1 MIGSIPAVNSNGFI
15 AEKKK
20 GQKNRLRS
28 RIYAK
33 LMLIL
38 LERGWLFYIAG
49 FLLGRA
55 VILSA
60 VSPFAVAF
68 IASLWLVHREK
79 SFKAMLAV
87 TAGALSYSM
96 THSIFIALSMIVF
109 ILLAALFKNNRN
121 QQILLPLIVFTST
134 SLPRMFLYSV
144 RDQITAYEWLLLVVE
159 GVLGTVLVLIFMQSI
174 PLLSPKRYKP
184 ALKNE
189 EIVCMII
196 LIASVLTG
204 MIGWQFYGASAEQ
217 VFARYFVLVFA
228 FVGGPAIGST
238 VGVVAGLILSLASV
252 ANLYQMSLLAF
263 SGLLGGLLKE
273 GRKIGTGAG
282 LLVGTCLIGI
292 YGGSDSLLP
301 SMLES
306 SFAIILFFL
315 TPAGWFSKISR
326 YIPGTE
332 AYTQEQEQYLQK
344 VRNVTAK
351 RVEQFSGVFQA
362 LSKSFAVSEI
372 FPDDELENKRETDY
386 FLSQVTEK
394 TCQSCFMKDRCWQKE
409 FDYTYPLMVDLKED
423 ITKGREPAVKLAR
436 EFENHCVKSR
446 KVVEAMKE
454 EMSFFEANR
463 KLRQQ
468 VLESKRLVADQLQG
482 VSEVMDDFAREIL
495 KERQHHELQE
505 NQIINALKNM
515 GIELEKLDIYQLEKG
530 NIDIEMTLSFYNY
543 RGEGPKLIAPVLS
556 DILHEAVIV
565 KQEEISPF
573 PNGYSHLAFGSAKE
587 FAVKTGAANAAKG
600 GGLISGDSYTTIEL
614 GAGKFAMA
622 ISDGMGN
629 GKRAKEESMET
640 LRLLQQILQTG
651 IPEKVAIKSINSILS
666 LRTTDEMFATLDLA
680 VVDLHDAS
688 VRFLKIGSTPSF
700 IKRGNNMIK
709 IEASNLPMGII
720 REVDVDIV
728 SERLNSGDLLIMM
741 SDGILEGPQHVE
753 NIDLWLKRKIREMA
767 TEDPQE
773 VADLLLEE
781 VIRTRSGEIK
791 DDMTV
796 VVAKITKNTPEW
808 ASAPVYRK
816 KAQ

>member
-1 MIGSIPAVNSNGFI
+1 MIGSIPRVESRSFGVENT
-15 AEKKK
+15 EKKGRVRK
-20 GQKNRLRS
+20 G
-28 RIYAK
+28 IYMK
-33 LMLIL
+33 MKVIL
-38 LERGWLFYIAG
+38 LENGWLFYIAG

-68 IASLWLVHREK
+68 IASMWLIHREK
-79 SFKAMLAV
+79 SFKAMIAV
-87 TAGALSYSM
+87 LAGALSYSM
-96 THSIFIALSMIVF
+96 THSIFIGISMVVF
-109 ILLAALFKNNRN
+109 ILLAAISKKMKN
-121 QQILLPLIVFTST
+121 QQVILPIAVFAAT
-134 SLPRMFLYSV
+134 SLPRMFLYSI
-144 RDQITAYEWLLLVVE
+144 RDTITPYEWLLLVVE

-217 VFARYFVLVFA
+217 VFSRYFVLLFA
-228 FVGGPAIGST
+228 YIGGAAIGST
-238 VGVVAGLILSLASV
+238 VGVVAGLILSLANV

-273 GRKIGTGAG
+273 GKKPGTAMG
-282 LLVGTCLIGI
+282 LLVGTSLIAI
-292 YGGSDSLLP
+292 YGNTVTLIPSLI
-301 SMLES
+301 ES
-306 SFAIILFFL
+306 SIAILLFLL
-315 TPAGWFSKISR
+315 TPASWFSRISR

-332 AYTQEQEQYLQK
+332 EYTHEQEQYLQK
-344 VRNVTAK
+344 VRNVTAR
-351 RVEQFSGVFQA
+351 RVEQFSGVFHA
-362 LSKSFAVSEI
+362 LSKSFAVSDSM
-372 FPDDELENKRETDY
+372 PSDEQEARRETDY

-394 TCQSCFMKDRCWQKE
+394 TCQNCFMKDRCWQKE
-409 FDYTYPLMVDLKED
+409 FDQTYALMEEMKDD
-423 ITKGREPAVKLAR
+423 ITTGIEPNRKVMR

-454 EMSFFEANR
+454 EMTFYEANQ
-463 KLRQQ
+463 KLRKQ
-468 VLESKRLVADQLQG
+468 VMESKRLVADQLQG
-482 VSEVMDDFAREIL
+482 VSEVMDDFAKEIL

-505 NQIINALKNM
+505 SQIIEALKHI
-515 GIELEKLDIYQLEKG
+515 GIDLEKLDIYQLEKG
-530 NIDIEMTLSFYNY
+530 SVDIEMTATFYDY
-543 RGEGPKLIAPVLS
+543 RGEGAKLIAPVLS
-556 DILHEAVIV
+556 DILGEMIIV

-573 PNGYSHLAFGSAKE
+573 PNGYSYLAFGSAKE
-587 FAVKTGAANAAKG
+587 FTIKTGAASAAKG
-600 GGLISGDSYTTIEL
+600 GGLVSGDSFTTIEL

-629 GKRAKEESMET
+629 GKRAREESVET

-666 LRTTDEMFATLDLA
+666 LRTTDEIFATLDLA
-680 VVDLHDAS
+680 VIDLHDAS

-700 IKRGNNMIK
+700 IKRGNKMMK
-709 IEASNLPMGII
+709 VEASNLPMGII
-720 REVDVDIV
+720 QEFDVEIV
-728 SERLNSGDLLIMM
+728 SDQLSSDDLLIMM
-741 SDGILEGPQHVE
+741 SDGIFEGPKHVE

-767 TEDPQE
+767 TDDPQE

-796 VVAKITKNTPEW
+796 LVAKIAKNTPEW
-808 ASAPVYRK
+808 AAVPVYAN
-816 KAQ
+816 KAL

>member
-1 MIGSIPAVNSNGFI
+1 MGSIPRVESQGYGVEKT
-15 AEKKK
+15 EKKGKFRK
-20 GQKNRLRS
+20 GIYLKLR
-28 RIYAK
+28 
-33 LMLIL
+33 LIL
-38 LERGWLFYIAG
+38 LENGWLFYIGG

-68 IASLWLVHREK
+68 VASMWFIHREK

-87 TAGALSYSM
+87 LAGALSYSM
-96 THSIFIALSMIVF
+96 THSIFIGLSMAVF
-109 ILLAALFKNNRN
+109 ILLAALCKKFKN
-121 QQILLPLIVFTST
+121 QQVIIPLVVFAST
-134 SLPRMFLYSV
+134 SLPRMFLYSL
-144 RDQITAYEWLLLVVE
+144 RDTITSYEWMLLIVE

-204 MIGWQFYGASAEQ
+204 MIGWELYGASAEQ
-217 VFARYFVLVFA
+217 IFSRYFVLLFSYI
-228 FVGGPAIGST
+228 GGAAIGST
-238 VGVVAGLILSLASV
+238 VGVVAGLILSLANV

-273 GRKIGTGAG
+273 GKKPGTAVG
-282 LLVGTCLIGI
+282 LLVGTFLIGI
-292 YGGSDSLLP
+292 YGNAVTLIPSLI
-301 SMLES
+301 ES
-306 SFAIILFFL
+306 SIAILFFL
-315 TPAGWFSKISR
+315 LTPASFISRISR

-332 AYTQEQEQYLQK
+332 EYTNEQEQYLQK
-344 VRNVTAK
+344 VRNVTAR
-351 RVEQFSGVFQA
+351 RVEQFSGVFHA
-362 LSKSFAVSEI
+362 LSKSFAVSET
-372 FPDDELENKRETDY
+372 FPTDEQEARRETDY
-386 FLSQVTEK
+386 FLSQITEK
-394 TCQSCFMKDRCWQKE
+394 TCQNCFMKDRCWQKE
-409 FDYTYPLMVDLKED
+409 FDQTYSYMEEMKGD
-423 ITKGREPAVKLAR
+423 ITEGLEPNRKVMR

-454 EMSFFEANR
+454 EMTTYEANR

-482 VSEVMDDFAREIL
+482 VSEVMDDFAKEIL
-495 KERQHHELQE
+495 KERQHHDIQE
-505 NQIINALKNM
+505 SQIIDALKHM
-515 GIELEKLDIYQLEKG
+515 GIDLEKLDIYQLEKG
-530 NIDIEMTLSFYNY
+530 NVDIEMTASFYNY
-543 RGEGPKLIAPVLS
+543 HGEGAKLIAPVLS
-556 DILHEAVIV
+556 DILSEMIVV

-587 FAVKTGAANAAKG
+587 YAIQTGAASAAKG
-600 GGLISGDSYTTIEL
+600 GGLVSGDSFTTIEL

-629 GKRAKEESMET
+629 GKRAREESMET

-651 IPEKVAIKSINSILS
+651 IPENVAIKSINSILS

-680 VVDLHDAS
+680 VIDLHDAS

-700 IKRGNNMIK
+700 IKRGDNMMK
-709 IEASNLPMGII
+709 VEASNLPMGII
-720 REVDVDIV
+720 QEFDVEIV
-728 SERLNSGDLLIMM
+728 SENLYSDDLLIMM
-741 SDGILEGPQHVE
+741 SDGIFEGPKHVE

-767 TEDPQE
+767 TDDPQE

-781 VIRTRSGEIK
+781 VIRTRSGEIN

-796 VVAKITKNTPEW
+796 LVAKIAKNTPKW
-808 ASAPVYRK
+808 AAVPIYGN
-816 KAQ
+816 KAL

>member
-1 MIGSIPAVNSNGFI
+1 MIGSIPRVESRGFGVKKT
-15 AEKKK
+15 EKMKK
-20 GQKNRLRS
+20 VRTG
-28 RIYAK
+28 IYMK
-33 LMLIL
+33 MKLIL
-38 LERGWLFYIAG
+38 LENGWLFYIAG

-68 IASLWLVHREK
+68 IATMWYVHRGK

-87 TAGALSYSM
+87 LAGALSYSV
-96 THSIFIALSMIVF
+96 THSIFIGLSMLVF
-109 ILLAALFKNNRN
+109 ILLAALFKKMKN
-121 QQILLPLIVFTST
+121 QQIILPLVVFTAT

-144 RDQITAYEWLLLVVE
+144 RDAITPYEWLLLVVE

-204 MIGWQFYGASAEQ
+204 MIGWEFYGASAEQ
-217 VFARYFVLVFA
+217 VFSRYFVLLFA
-228 FVGGPAIGST
+228 FIGGAAIGST
-238 VGVVAGLILSLASV
+238 VGVVAGLILSLANV

-273 GRKIGTGAG
+273 GKKPGTAVG
-282 LLVGTCLIGI
+282 LLVGTFLIGI
-292 YGGSDSLLP
+292 YGNAVTLVPSLI
-301 SMLES
+301 ES
-306 SFAIILFFL
+306 SIAILLFLL
-315 TPAGWFSKISR
+315 TPASWFSRISR

-332 AYTQEQEQYLQK
+332 EYTYEQEQYLQK
-344 VRNVTAK
+344 VRNVTAR

-362 LSKSFAVSEI
+362 LSKSFAVSDSL
-372 FPDDELENKRETDY
+372 PTDEQEARRETDF
-386 FLSQVTEK
+386 FLSQITEK
-394 TCQSCFMKDRCWQKE
+394 TCQNCFMKDRCWQKE
-409 FDYTYPLMVDLKED
+409 FDQTYALMEEMKED
-423 ITKGREPAVKLAR
+423 ITDGVEPNRKVMKD
-436 EFENHCVKSR
+436 FENHCVKSR

-454 EMSFFEANR
+454 EMTFYEANR

-468 VLESKRLVADQLQG
+468 VMESKRLVADQLQG
-482 VSEVMDDFAREIL
+482 VSEVMDDFAKEIL
-495 KERQHHELQE
+495 KERQHHEIQE
-505 NQIINALKNM
+505 SQIMEALKHM

-530 NIDIEMTLSFYNY
+530 NVDIEMTATFYDY
-543 RGEGPKLIAPVLS
+543 RGEGAKLIAPVLS
-556 DILHEAVIV
+556 DILNEMIIV

-573 PNGYSHLAFGSAKE
+573 PNGYSYLAFGSAKE
-587 FAVKTGAANAAKG
+587 FMIKTGAASAAKG
-600 GGLISGDSYTTIEL
+600 GGLVSGDSFTTIEL

-629 GKRAKEESMET
+629 GKRAKEESVET

-680 VVDLHDAS
+680 VIDLHDAS
-688 VRFLKIGSTPSF
+688 VQFLKIGSTPSF
-700 IKRGNNMIK
+700 IKRGNRMMK

-720 REVDVDIV
+720 QEFDVEIV
-728 SERLNSGDLLIMM
+728 SESLSSDDLLIMM
-741 SDGILEGPQHVE
+741 SDGIFEGPKHVE

-796 VVAKITKNTPEW
+796 LVAKIAKNTPEW
-808 ASAPVYRK
+808 AAVPVYGN
-816 KAQ
+816 KAL